1 MIINFLNIT
10 QKQRAAIEEIKELL
24 HIELD
29 REGLPVYVQRTDGE
43 IEIIA
48 TESKATISYGKEHQF
63 IRAVGL
69 LIEKLQAQAEFH
81 ITEKPC
87 YDSLGIMVDCSR
99 NAVPNLQAF
108 QRMIRHLSLMG
119 YSSVQLYMEDT
130 FEVDGYPYFGY
141 LRGRYT
147 KEELKAMDQYADLFS
162 IELLPAIQT
171 LAHMAQLLKWKPMEE
186 LRDVGDILLID
197 SDDTY
202 RLIDAMFRTL
212 SECLTSRRVNIGMDE
227 AHMVGLGKYL
237 DQHGYVNRVE
247 LMIQHL
253 KKVISLAEK
262 HGLQPMMWS
271 DMLFR
276 LVNGGDYYFS
286 EADPDQELQST
297 VPENV
302 TLIYWDYYSEKK
314 EIYDYMI
321 QKHQSMSPNVIFAG
335 GAWKWMGFSPNSHFS
350 EMTGQLAH
358 QSCKEHG
365 IKEVFITM
373 WADNGAEASLFS
385 VLPTLMMWAELCYED
400 ESTQTHMNR
409 RFQTC
414 TGQSYED
421 FMALDLTMLT
431 PDNPSPGAQSVNP
444 PKYIFYQ
451 DILMGLFDKHI
462 NEATY
467 KEHFYNCM
475 NTFDRM
481 RTRNGEFNYI
491 FETQY
496 QLSKILEVKCN
507 AGIAIRRAY
516 KEKDRRT
523 LELYAGQLL
532 PQLIEDIEEFN
543 QIFRK
548 QWLKENKVY
557 GLDVIDLR
565 IGGMLQRI
573 RVATDRL
580 REYLNGAIPVIDE
593 LEQEILCFEGDNSSA
608 PGSLCVSCWHEMV
621 TPCIVT
627 HI

>member
-1 MIINFLNIT
+1 MKVYFLDIT
-10 QKQRAAIEEIKELL
+10 QKQRDAIEEIRELL
-24 HIELD
+24 NIELD
-29 REGLPVYVQRTDGE
+29 REGLPVYVQRTDGD

-48 TESKATISYGKEHQF
+48 TKSKATISYGKEHQF

-69 LIEKLQAQAEFH
+69 LIEKLIEQTEFH

-99 NAVPNLQAF
+99 NAVPNLPAF
-108 QRMIRHLSLMG
+108 QRMVRHLALMG
-119 YSSVQLYMEDT
+119 YSSIQLYMEDT
-130 FEVDGYPYFGY
+130 FELDGYPYFGY

-147 KEELKAMDQYADLFS
+147 KQELKAMNQYADLFS

-171 LAHMAQLLKWKPMEE
+171 LAHMAQALKWRPMDG

-202 RLIDAMFRTL
+202 HLIDAMFRTL
-212 SECLTSRRVNIGMDE
+212 SECFNSRRINIGMDE

-237 DQHGYVNRVE
+237 DQHGYVNRVD

-253 KKVISLAEK
+253 KKVISIAEK

-286 EADPDQELQST
+286 QTDQNQELQST
-297 VPENV
+297 IPENV

-314 EIYDYMI
+314 EIYDNMI
-321 QKHQSMSPNVIFAG
+321 QKHQSMSSNVIFAG

-365 IKEVFITM
+365 IKEVLITM

-400 ESTQTHMNR
+400 KSTQTHMTR
-409 RFQTC
+409 RFKTC
-414 TGQSYED
+414 TGQCYED
-421 FMALDLTMLT
+421 FMMLDLTMLT

-462 NEATY
+462 NEAAY
-467 KEHFYNCM
+467 KEHFHTCM
-475 NTFDRM
+475 EAFDQM
-481 RTRNGEFNYI
+481 RTRNGEYNYI
-491 FETQY
+491 FDTQY
-496 QLSKILEVKCN
+496 QLSKILQVKCN
-507 AGIAIRRAY
+507 TGIAIRRAY
-516 KEKDRRT
+516 KEKDRST
-523 LELYAGQLL
+523 LEQYAEQRL

-543 QIFRK
+543 QVFRT
-548 QWLKENKVY
+548 QWLQENKVF
-557 GLDVIDLR
+557 GLDIIDLR

-573 RVATDRL
+573 RVAIDRL
-580 REYLNGAIPVIDE
+580 KEYLNGTISEIDE
-593 LEQEILCFEGDNSSA
+593 LEQEILGFEGDSGNEQG
-608 PGSLCVSCWHEMV
+608 PIWVSCWHEMV
-621 TPCIVT
+621 TPCIVS